1 MAKALRVLHIANIGL
16 GNAYIGLPLDLCR
29 ECYERFPK
37 VFDDLFDY
45 IKREEIDLVLIAGNL
60 YSRYLMSGETAHLL
74 RKLEEA
80 KPCRFVIA
88 PGSDDPY
95 TSDSLYASGRF
106 PSNVMIFEKD
116 TLDHFDLPE
125 LNACV
130 YGWAVLSHRRAV
142 NPLQGATVLRQDR
155 INLVVGAC
163 DLSAHTLFINTTPES
178 IAAFG
183 ADYAALGHGPATP
196 LQYAGKA
203 AYSHAGF
210 LEGHGFEELGRGG
223 FLRLDIEKDGEEA
236 TVSEQLVTF
245 SRHRF
250 ETVTL
255 DITGATDVHDVAQKI
270 GDAIEENGYSTDTS
284 LRVIL
289 EGELYPTVTLRRDS
303 EEFTSFPLSSI
314 SFIDRTLPIY
324 RAEELG
330 RDMSIRGMFYLS
342 LSDAIKAAGEHPPTT
357 TAQALRIGLAAL
369 DGKDIAGI

>member
-16 GNAYIGLPLDLCR
+16 GNSYVGLPLDLCR
-29 ECYERFPK
+29 ECYDRFPK

-45 IKREEIDLVLIAGNL
+45 IKREKIDLVLIAGNL
-60 YSRYLMSGETAHLL
+60 YGRYLMSNDTAHLL

-88 PGSDDPY
+88 PGADDPY
-95 TSDSLYASGRF
+95 TPDSLYSSGRF
-106 PSNVMIFEKD
+106 PDNVMIFEKD
-116 TLDHFDLPE
+116 TLDRFDLPE
-125 LNACV
+125 LGVCV
-130 YGWAVLSHRRAV
+130 YGWAVLSQRRAID
-142 NPLQGATVLRQDR
+142 PLAGASVIRQDR

-163 DLSAHTLFINTTPES
+163 DLSAHTLFINTTPEA

-196 LQYAGKA
+196 IERAGKA
-203 AYSHAGF
+203 LYSHAGF

-223 FLRLDIEKDGEEA
+223 FYRLDIEKDGEECRISEDF
-236 TVSEQLVTF
+236 VSF

-250 ETVTL
+250 ETITL
-255 DITGATDVHDVAQKI
+255 DVTGAAGIEDVAKKI
-270 GDAIEENGYSTDTS
+270 GEAIEENGYSTDTS

-303 EEFTSFPLSSI
+303 EELTRFPLSSI
-314 SFIDRTLPIY
+314 SFIDRTLPTY
-324 RAEELG
+324 DAEALR
-330 RDMSIRGMFYLS
+330 RDMSIRGMFYLA
-342 LSDAIKAAGEHPPTT
+342 LSDAIRASGEHTPTT

-369 DGKDIAGI
+369 DGRDIAGI